1 MNVYNF
7 TLGICNS
14 YFIKINCEGVDIK
27 GAYNHSRQ
35 SPFWKKK
42 RKKESPHRRCIKP
55 VLPTPML
62 KQVYKQMPYM

>member
-14 YFIKINCEGVDIK
+14 YFITINCDGVDIK

-42 RKKESPHRRCIKP
+42 ERKRVHIED
-55 VLPTPML
+55 V
-62 KQVYKQMPYM
+62 